1 MTVPASETLRLR
13 VQILGPLRVWRDGR
27 EVDVGPQQQRSV
39 LAFLAARA
47 GNPVTVAEMI
57 DPLWGED
64 PPPSA
69 VNAVH
74 RYVGAL
80 RRVLDPTIAARS
92 PGRWLVR
99 HGPGYRLG
107 VARENLDLAAFRH
120 AAGAAR
126 SSVRD
131 GDEAT
136 ALERYIE
143 ALRLWQG
150 RPGRGIAD
158 TVAAQ
163 ALFASL
169 TGEYVAVA
177 VDAARLARRLG
188 CPERVVEPLRQA
200 AIAAPFDEPL
210 HAELV
215 SAMAAAG
222 RHADA
227 LAAYG
232 AIRDRLATELD
243 IEPSSVLEEAHR
255 AVPVR
260 NAAVPRPRPEHGSPA
275 QLPPELPLFVGRTAT
290 MAAVRQLVGNPSR
303 VKHAPRI
310 LAFDGMPGIG
320 KTALAIRVAHELA
333 ADYPDGQLYLNLH
346 GFRANSRMVTV
357 VEALRDLISGLGVG
371 PQDIPLS
378 RQAMAGLYR
387 TLLHDRRVLVVLDD
401 ARDAE
406 QLTDLLPSSRDCL
419 AVVTSRRRMTALR
432 TGAGA
437 DLVSVPLPD
446 REEARTLLLEHL
458 GGRPGVVAPV
468 LDALI
473 DECGRLPLALAVAG
487 AHAAASADPLRA
499 ETLGEFRHVV
509 SAGAR
514 EAFYGSYR
522 WLSSAAARLFRLL
535 SLGSRSEVT
544 VPEVAARAAMPE
556 KEARVL
562 LDELHQVG
570 LLQQRHPGRYCWHPL
585 VRAFAA
591 ELHDILDREASPPKG
606 LLHR

>member
-1 MTVPASETLRLR
+1 MSVPASETLRLR

-27 EVDVGPQQQRSV
+27 EVDAGPRQQRSV

-47 GNPVTVAEMI
+47 GNPVTVTEMI
-57 DPLWGED
+57 DLLWGED

-69 VNAVH
+69 MNAVH

-80 RRVLDPTIAARS
+80 RRVLDPTIEARS

-99 HGPGYRLG
+99 HGAGYRLG

-120 AAGAAR
+120 AARAAR
-126 SSVRD
+126 SSAR
-131 GDEAT
+131 GGEAT
-136 ALERYIE
+136 ALDRYIE

-150 RPGRGIAD
+150 RPGSGIAD

-188 CPERVVEPLRQA
+188 CPGRVVELLRQA
-200 AIAAPFDEPL
+200 AVAAPFDEPL

-227 LAAYG
+227 LATYT
-232 AIRDRLATELD
+232 AIRDRLASELD
-243 IEPSSVLEEAHR
+243 IEPSAVLEEAHR

-260 NAAVPRPRPEHGSPA
+260 NVVVPRPRPEPGSPA

-290 MAAVRQLVGNPSR
+290 MAAVRQLAGNPSP

-333 ADYPDGQLYLNLH
+333 AGYPDGQLYLNLH

-371 PQDIPLS
+371 LQDIPAS

-419 AVVTSRRRMTALR
+419 AVVTSRRPMTALR
-432 TGAGA
+432 TSAGA

-458 GGRPGVVAPV
+458 GGRLGVIAPV

-499 ETLGEFRHVV
+499 ETLGDFRHVV
-509 SAGAR
+509 SAGTR
-514 EAFYGSYR
+514 DAFYGSYR

-535 SLGSRSEVT
+535 SVGSGAEVT
-544 VPEVAARAAMPE
+544 VPEVAALAAMPA

-562 LDELHQVG
+562 LDELHHVG
-570 LLQQRHPGRYCWHPL
+570 LLRQRHPGRYRWHPL
-585 VRAFAA
+585 VHAFAA
-591 ELHDILDREASPPKG
+591 ELHDILDREASPPEG

>member
-1 MTVPASETLRLR
+1 MSVPASETLRLR

-27 EVDVGPQQQRSV
+27 EVDAGPRQQRSV

-47 GNPVTVAEMI
+47 GNPVTVTEMI
-57 DPLWGED
+57 DLLWGEN

-80 RRVLDPTIAARS
+80 RRVLDPTIEPRS

-107 VARENLDLAAFRH
+107 VAKEILDLAAFRH

-136 ALERYIE
+136 ALERYVE

-150 RPGRGIAD
+150 RPGSGLAD

-169 TGEYVAVA
+169 TGEYIAVA

-188 CPERVVEPLRQA
+188 CPERVVELLRQA
-200 AIAAPFDEPL
+200 AVAAPFDEPL

-215 SAMAAAG
+215 CVMAAAG

-227 LAAYG
+227 LATYR
-232 AIRDRLATELD
+232 AIRDRLASELD
-243 IEPSSVLEEAHR
+243 IEPSSVLEQAHR
-255 AVPVR
+255 AVR
-260 NAAVPRPRPEHGSPA
+260 NVVVPRPRPEHSSPA
-275 QLPPELPLFVGRTAT
+275 QLPPELPLFVGRAAT
-290 MAAVRQLVGNPSR
+290 MATVRRLVANPSR

-333 ADYPDGQLYLNLH
+333 AGYPDGQLYLNLH
-346 GFRANSRMVTV
+346 GFRANSRAVTV
-357 VEALRDLISGLGVG
+357 EEALRDLISGLGVG
-371 PQDIPLS
+371 PGSIPVG

-406 QLTDLLPSSRDCL
+406 QLADLLPSSRDCL

-432 TGAGA
+432 TSAGA

-468 LDALI
+468 LDALV
-473 DECGRLPLALAVAG
+473 DESGRLPLALAVAG
-487 AHAAASADPLRA
+487 AHAAASTGPLQA
-499 ETLGEFRHVV
+499 ETLGEFRHVM
-509 SAGAR
+509 SAGVR
-514 EAFYGSYR
+514 DAFYGSYR
-522 WLSSAAARLFRLL
+522 WLGSAAARLFRLL
-535 SLGSRSEVT
+535 SLGSGPEVT
-544 VPEVAARAAMPE
+544 VPDVAARAAMPAQ
-556 KEARVL
+556 EARVL
-562 LDELHQVG
+562 LDELNQVG
-570 LLQQRHPGRYCWHPL
+570 LLQQRHPGRYGWHRL
-585 VRAFAA
+585 VHAFAA
-591 ELHDILDREASPPKG
+591 ELHDILDCDASPLGGP
-606 LLHR
+606 LYR